1 MKRLILTTDA
11 SGAGSI
17 GAARLAD
24 LVITLERRLVWGPPL
39 SQAQLD
45 AFFAVRGSQDRGL
58 HWQDYTPEWRLERSG
73 GKDLGFI
80 EFCSRYDQI
89 ELWIDPDPNAQ
100 LNLVWLLDF
109 LGAHE
114 EPASKMKFVQ
124 ADFAMPEREPE
135 ELARWQ
141 PIRVGVTGGHL
152 DLASVAWRAYR
163 SPTPQDW
170 FNLLALDLSLLPR
183 LRWAVVELLNE
194 LPRRT
199 TGLGAT
205 EMWMLAR
212 ISEGRPI
219 VEHVFRD
226 LVQRTDRGAF
236 GSWEAGELLNGL
248 AHCPAP
254 AIVGLHEGPFTMELY
269 EPGTS
274 PQIHPEQAVID
285 APRQSHTRR
294 KGRLQP
300 AQSDPSLVGRY
311 GIDERSAVALES
323 REPRFDFT
331 LRETAACGL
340 RNGSRMWLP
349 TRWRPFWFCA

>member
-1 MKRLILTTDA
+1 VPVFVLCIAGDEHDASDPNMKRLILTTDS

-24 LVITLERRLVWGPPL
+24 LVIVLERRLVWGPPL

-45 AFFAVRGSQDRGL
+45 AFFEVRNAVRGSQDRGL
-58 HWQDYTPEWRLERSG
+58 HWQDYTTEWRLERSG
-73 GKDLGFI
+73 GKDLSLI

-109 LGAHE
+109 LGAHD
-114 EPASKMKFVQ
+114 EPVSKMKFVQ
-124 ADFAMPEREPE
+124 ADFAIPAREPE

-141 PIRVGVTGGHL
+141 PIRVSVTRGHL

-205 EMWMLAR
+205 QMWMLAR

-226 LVQRTDRGAF
+226 LVQRTERGVF
-236 GSWEAGELLNGL
+236 GAWEADELLNGL

-254 AIVGLHEGPFTMELY
+254 AIAGLEEGPYTMELY
-269 EPGTS
+269 NRERHRRYIRSKLSLTPLGKAILEGKEDFSRHNPIHRWWGGTELTNDRLWRWN
-274 PQIHPEQAVID
+274 PE
-285 APRQSHTRR
+285 RR
-294 KGRLQP
+294 
-300 AQSDPSLVGRY
+300 
-311 GIDERSAVALES
+311 
-323 REPRFDFT
+323 
-331 LRETAACGL
+331 
-340 RNGSRMWLP
+340 
-349 TRWRPFWFCA
+349 

>member
-1 MKRLILTTDA
+1 MKRLILTTDS

-24 LVITLERRLVWGPPL
+24 IVIALERRLVWGPPL
-39 SQAQLD
+39 SQAQLG
-45 AFFAVRGSQDRGL
+45 AFFTARGSQDLGL
-58 HWQDYTPEWRLERSG
+58 HWQDYTPAWRLGRSG

-100 LNLVWLLDF
+100 LNLIWLLDF
-109 LGAHE
+109 LRAHE
-114 EPASKMKFVQ
+114 EPASKVKFVQ
-124 ADFAMPEREPE
+124 ADFAIPEREPE

-141 PIRVGVTGGHL
+141 PTRVSVTKAHL
-152 DLASVAWRAYR
+152 DVAGVAWRAYR

-170 FNLLALDLSLLPR
+170 FNLLALDLSLLPG

-194 LPRRT
+194 LPRRA

-212 ISEGRPI
+212 ISEGRAI

-226 LVQRTDRGAF
+226 LVQRTDRGVF
-236 GSWEAGELLNGL
+236 GSWETGELLNGL

-254 AIVGLHEGPFTMELY
+254 AIAGVDEGPFTMKLY
-269 EPGTS
+269 EDRERRRRYFRSKLSLTPLGKAVLEGKEDFSRHNPIHRWWGGTELTNDRLWRWN
-274 PQIHPEQAVID
+274 PESQTLI
-285 APRQSHTRR
+285 AP
-294 KGRLQP
+294 
-300 AQSDPSLVGRY
+300 
-311 GIDERSAVALES
+311 
-323 REPRFDFT
+323 
-331 LRETAACGL
+331 
-340 RNGSRMWLP
+340 
-349 TRWRPFWFCA
+349 